1 MEDYDFYEL
10 ITGGENAEDLRI
22 KLRELEEELKV
33 SLVDYYGDSASLSEY
48 QEFVERV
55 SEILKKY
62 KEQ

>member
-10 ITGGENAEDLRI
+10 ITGGENTEALRS
-22 KLRELEEELKV
+22 KLRGLEEELKL

-55 SEILKKY
+55 SEMLKKY

>member
-10 ITGGENAEDLRI
+10 ITGGENTEALRS
-22 KLRELEEELKV
+22 KLRGLEEELKL

-62 KEQ
+62 GEK